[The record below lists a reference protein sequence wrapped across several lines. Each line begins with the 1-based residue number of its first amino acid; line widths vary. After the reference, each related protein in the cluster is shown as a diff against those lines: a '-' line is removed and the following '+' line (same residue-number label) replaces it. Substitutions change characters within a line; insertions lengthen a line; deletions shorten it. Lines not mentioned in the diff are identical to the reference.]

1 MFYTQYNYI
10 LFIIVTYF
18 IFIFCAHY
26 FYSPIG
32 TVSYVFDKH
41 LKHTILD
48 FGDSLRRTVNDFQNL
63 IQSKMAGNA
72 ARKLSPISRND
83 L

>member
-1 MFYTQYNYI
+1 MVIFLYTIYIFYLL
-10 LFIIVTYF
+10 LFIFF
-18 IFIFCAHY
+18 IFGAHY

-32 TVSYVFDKH
+32 MVSYVFDKH

-48 FGDSLRRTVNDFQNL
+48 FGDSLRRTINEFQNP

-72 ARKLSPISRND
+72 ARK
-83 L
+83 

>member
-1 MFYTQYNYI
+1 MVIVLYTIYI

-18 IFIFCAHY
+18 ILIFRAHH

-48 FGDSLRRTVNDFQNL
+48 FGDSLRRSVSEFQNL
-63 IQSKMAGNA
+63 ILSKMAGNA
-72 ARKLSPISRND
+72 ARK
-83 L
+83 